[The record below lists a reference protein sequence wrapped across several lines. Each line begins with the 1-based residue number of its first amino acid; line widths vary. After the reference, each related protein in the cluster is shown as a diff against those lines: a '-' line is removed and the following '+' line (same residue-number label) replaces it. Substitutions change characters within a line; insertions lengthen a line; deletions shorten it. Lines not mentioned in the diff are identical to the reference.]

1 MEHIRQ
7 AVERAGASRAAD
19 VGLAPPQGANWQPPH
34 AAAGQR
40 TQAVDVQAGHDVEL
54 NPSYLESQR
63 IIAHDHADVR
73 SKSYDMLRTQVLQSM
88 DLKEWQTI
96 AVTSPSPA
104 CGKTVTAVN
113 LALSIARQRERSIL
127 LVDMDLQKPLVATRL
142 GLQCTHGLVSVLEG
156 RDTPESVITQVQ
168 VGGVSLPVLPCERS
182 VSNSSEWM
190 ASSAM
195 RTFIGD
201 LIRGDRSRIVI
212 FDLPPMLTGDDVISV
227 LPQIDC
233 VLFVAAVGVTTMTE
247 IKECNKHLQA
257 TTVLRVVLN
266 KVTETGPT
274 SPAYY

>member
-1 MEHIRQ
+1 
-7 AVERAGASRAAD
+7 
-19 VGLAPPQGANWQPPH
+19 
-34 AAAGQR
+34 
-40 TQAVDVQAGHDVEL
+40 
-54 NPSYLESQR
+54 
-63 IIAHDHADVR
+63 
-73 SKSYDMLRTQVLQSM
+73 
-88 DLKEWQTI
+88 
-96 AVTSPSPA
+96 
-104 CGKTVTAVN
+104 
-113 LALSIARQRERSIL
+113 
-127 LVDMDLQKPLVATRL
+127 MDLQKPLVATRL